1 MDLPSLTK
9 TTMTTVD
16 LIKLVNIARFQHD
29 EKQIR
34 QNDFVSRCKDELDGE
49 HYESFVVQNSND
61 TESEHLRLTKDQ
73 CMYVAMRESKG
84 VRRSVVEKI
93 NQLDQP
99 QFAIPQ
105 TYAAALRLCADQQDQ
120 LEANQLLIEQQR
132 PAVEF
137 LDRFVEAK
145 SDKGFREVAKILG
158 IKEREF
164 IHTLESDSIIFRQG
178 PNILPFAHYQHAGYF
193 TVKTGEA
200 QGHAFMQTRFTPAG
214 IAWIAKRFDK

>member
-1 MDLPSLTK
+1 
-9 TTMTTVD
+9 
-16 LIKLVNIARFQHD
+16 
-29 EKQIR
+29 
-34 QNDFVSRCKDELDGE
+34 
-49 HYESFVVQNSND
+49 
-61 TESEHLRLTKDQ
+61 
-73 CMYVAMRESKG
+73 MRESKG
-84 VRRSVVEKI
+84 VRRAVVAKI
-93 NQLDQP
+93 NELEQKP
-99 QFAIPQ
+99 AFIIPQ

-120 LEANQLLIEQQR
+120 LDASLLLIEQQR

-137 LDRFVEAK
+137 LDRFVEAR

-164 IHTLESDSIIFRQG
+164 ISALEKDQIIFRQG

-214 IAWIAKRFDK
+214 IAWVAKRFDK